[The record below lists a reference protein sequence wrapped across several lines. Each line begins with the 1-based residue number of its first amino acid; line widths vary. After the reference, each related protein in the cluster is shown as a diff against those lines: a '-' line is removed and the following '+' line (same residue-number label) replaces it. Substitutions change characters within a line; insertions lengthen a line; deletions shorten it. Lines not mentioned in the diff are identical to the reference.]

1 MNKSLKSGA
10 LLASA
15 AAVAFLSVPTFA
27 YGPARA
33 EFTME
38 TPATYVTFNS
48 IVDNNKEVGNEFNF
62 FSTSLYTG
70 NYADNSWKDEITVE
84 DGKEYILRMY
94 VHNTAYSGSGLV
106 AEDTT
111 AYVILPTTS
120 ASELTV
126 SGKIYSSNANP
137 QKVWDS
143 ATFKSKNGE
152 KFNLAYVDGTA
163 EYYNTKNGELR
174 KFTLGKELLS
184 STGALLGYDTMDG
197 KIPGCIEY
205 SGYVTLR
212 VKAQFEQTADLD
224 ITQEVRVK
232 GSDTW
237 AESTAA
243 NCGDTVEYRI
253 HYKNTGTAIQ
263 KDVLIRETLPSG
275 QTLVPGTTQVYN
287 QGNDGV
293 IVSDNITSESGINI
307 GNYAAGGGAWIYFE
321 ATVNS
326 DVCECGDADVIQ
338 RAKVEANGGY
348 QTESD
353 ETDVNIDIKA
363 CETPVTPVDPTPE
376 KMPTTGP
383 ADVVTGVVAA
393 TALTTATGYFVASR
407 KKLNR

>member
-1 MNKSLKSGA
+1 MNKSLKLGA
-10 LLASA
+10 LAASA
-15 AAVAFLSVPTFA
+15 VAVAVMSVPTFA
-27 YGPARA
+27 YGPSRTT
-33 EFTME
+33 FSME
-38 TPATYVTFNS
+38 KPATYVTFNS
-48 IVDNNKEVGNEFNF
+48 IIDNKKEVGDERNF

-94 VHNTAYSGSGLV
+94 VHNNAYSGSGLV

-111 AYVILPTTS
+111 AYVILPTDT

-143 ATFKSKNGE
+143 AIFKSANGE

-163 EYYNTKNGELR
+163 EYYNTDKDGKLR
-174 KFTLGKELLS
+174 KFNLSKDLLS
-184 STGALLGYDTMDG
+184 STGALLGYDQMDG

-237 AESTAA
+237 SESTKA

-253 HYKNTGTAIQ
+253 HYKNTGTALQ
-263 KDVLIRETLPSG
+263 KDVLIRETLPKG

-293 IVSDNITSESGINI
+293 IVSDNITSETGINI

-321 ATVNS
+321 ATVNK

-338 RAKVEANGGY
+338 RATVEANGGY
-348 QTESD
+348 GTKSD
-353 ETDVNIDIKA
+353 QTDVNIDITA
-363 CETPVTPVDPTPE
+363 CEKPVDPTPK

-383 ADVVTGVVAA
+383 SDIVTGVVAA
-393 TALTTATGYFVASR
+393 AALTTATSLFVASR